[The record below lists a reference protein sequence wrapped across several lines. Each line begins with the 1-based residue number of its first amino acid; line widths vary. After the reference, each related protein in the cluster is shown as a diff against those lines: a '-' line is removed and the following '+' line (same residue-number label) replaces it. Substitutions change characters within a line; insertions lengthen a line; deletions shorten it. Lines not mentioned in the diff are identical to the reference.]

1 MEDKKEK
8 KSNKK
13 LIIILILVVAVLAA
27 IAFIVK
33 THNSTSAPGQ
43 QEGQEMEQDE
53 LKGDPM
59 DTPAGEIIIP
69 EAWSDQVEIED
80 TSADGKYSKSFYK
93 TIGDQKILLYE
104 LVIGE
109 DGSGYELGSV
119 PDKNGDRQ
127 KVWLN
132 INVID
137 RDESWSDDEYNE
149 INTIQSGVNELID
162 QIYQMKGFEKA
173 EG

>member
-1 MEDKKEK
+1 MEEQKT
-8 KSNKK
+8 NVGTKK
-13 LIIILILVVAVLAA
+13 LILVLILLAA
-27 IAFIVK
+27 LIAAVVFIVK
-33 THNSTSAPGQ
+33 THGGTPAASQQ
-43 QEGQEMEQDE
+43 QEAGEEEE
-53 LKGDPM
+53 LKGDPL
-59 DTPAGEIIIP
+59 DTPMGELIIP

-80 TSADGKYSKSFYK
+80 TSADDTYSKSFYK
-93 TIGDQKILLYE
+93 TVGDQKVLLYE
-104 LVIGE
+104 LIIGE
-109 DGSGYELGSV
+109 NGAGYELGSV

-162 QIYQMKGFEKA
+162 QIYQMKGFEKS